1 MKLLFIVAPTIG
13 EETRAVLKTAL
24 QDLSSECEIFAVT
37 PDVSIPEVVSARL
50 HEGFDGVVAVGGD
63 GTVSSVAHAL
73 TDTHVPLGIVPAG
86 TGNLVARELGIP
98 LDPRA
103 AVALAA
109 GPHALRAI
117 DAMLINGFTYLLNAG
132 VGINAEVI
140 DRTSRLGKSLF
151 GRTAYVGTAVWK
163 VLQAKPQHLTISI
176 DGEEARTYDA
186 TDVLISNCG
195 MLVRV
200 LHPNCPDVRA
210 DDGQV
215 DVCIICMKVA
225 IEYPWYYFI
234 RKLFPRSIFPRHV
247 NRIIH
252 ELPASRSVS
261 IDCET
266 PIVVQADGDIIG
278 TTPVTINVRPKALSV
293 IVPSAPGAEEVCI

>member
-1 MKLLFIVAPTIG
+1 
-13 EETRAVLKTAL
+13 
-24 QDLSSECEIFAVT
+24 
-37 PDVSIPEVVSARL
+37 
-50 HEGFDGVVAVGGD
+50 
-63 GTVSSVAHAL
+63 
-73 TDTHVPLGIVPAG
+73 
-86 TGNLVARELGIP
+86 
-98 LDPRA
+98 
-103 AVALAA
+103 
-109 GPHALRAI
+109 
-117 DAMLINGFTYLLNAG
+117 MLINGLTYLLNAG

-163 VLQAKPQHLTISI
+163 VLQAKPQRLTISI
-176 DGEEARTYDA
+176 DGEEACTYDA

-195 MLVRV
+195 MLARV

-234 RKLFPRSIFPRHV
+234 RSLFPRHV

-252 ELPASRSVS
+252 ELPASRSVT
-261 IDCET
+261 IHCEP

-293 IVPSAPGAEEVCI
+293 IVPSAPGAEEVRI